1 MKVKAE
7 INETNNWKSIE
18 NTNKPKS
25 WFTEKIINNEIDILL
40 ARLTKKKR
48 KDINS

>member
-7 INETNNWKSIE
+7 INETDNWKSIE
-18 NTNKPKS
+18 NTNKSKS
-25 WFTEKIINNEIDILL
+25 WFSEKIINNKIYKLL

-48 KDINS
+48 KDPNS